1 MLMNLEIISE
11 SQVETKMTRLNDA
24 GIIVSVVEKFQKDMS
39 DGKTCNFDYMWR
51 VAVDPANDHIVANDR
66 VLMMAYASLT
76 KVPAFGCRAS
86 NKAVVRRANAIRPM
100 LKLASDVGWAKI
112 IEAIAAHEKGSE

>member
-51 VAVDPANDHIVANDR
+51 VAVDPANDHIVGNDR

-86 NKAVVRRANAIRPM
+86 NKSVVCRANAIRPM
-100 LKLASDVGWAKI
+100 LRLASEVGWVRI
-112 IEAIAAHEKGSE
+112 IEVIAQQENA